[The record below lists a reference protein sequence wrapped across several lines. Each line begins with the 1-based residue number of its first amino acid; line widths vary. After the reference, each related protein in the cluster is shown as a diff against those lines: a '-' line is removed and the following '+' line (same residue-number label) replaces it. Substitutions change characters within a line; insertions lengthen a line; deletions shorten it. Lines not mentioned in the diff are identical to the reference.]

1 MLFSPY
7 QQKVVLMFLLGK
19 EWRRSLR
26 WFNRLLISFPNIDT
40 FIISGSISSFSSLPL
55 LSCFLPSFVNMPK
68 NFPSIL
74 WGFLELGFYFLH
86 DSRVFFFLFSDAN
99 LILILTTISLIGN
112 VILFL
117 PAFFGWLSSSFDFP
131 FRQGAEWGILVA
143 SRRLWW
149 FRLLHLPVDSR
160 SSGVSASS
168 PFWRV
173 LIETWKSMA
182 YFGGLWFVKWTYW
195 I

>member
-1 MLFSPY
+1 MRFSWSSLLLFWCIMLFSPY

-117 PAFFGWLSSSFDFP
+117 PAFLVGFRVVSIFP
-131 FRQGAEWGILVA
+131 LDRE
-143 SRRLWW
+143 
-149 FRLLHLPVDSR
+149 R
-160 SSGVSASS
+160 S
-168 PFWRV
+168 
-173 LIETWKSMA
+173 
-182 YFGGLWFVKWTYW
+182 GGF
-195 I
+195 